1 MSYLK
6 VETYTKG
13 SCIADYSTTYL
24 IPIKEVS
31 NAKLKRLYRL
41 CSEDFEMKS
50 LYDVYATPSPTKE
63 RIWDMIR
70 DVARKYGGQA
80 AILTHNI
87 HFFTAYVDIEDYY
100 IVFTPTETFA
110 LPKQ

>member
-6 VETYTKG
+6 VETYSKG
-13 SCIADYSTTYL
+13 SCIADYSLEYC

-41 CSEDFEMKS
+41 CSEDFDMPS

-70 DVARKYGGQA
+70 DVARKFGGQP

-87 HFFTAYVDIEDYY
+87 HFFTAYIDIRDYF